1 MAGYNQM
8 GGIPEGYD
16 SILGAARQELV
27 RLPDGTYVA
36 APKYGQ
42 ATTVNDLYEG
52 ILGQGGVPPIG
63 VQGTKRNRGSM
74 PSADNSLGEP
84 WPGAYDQTV
93 MRNGS
98 TRRDIIEDIP
108 APVMTAAA
116 PKYSTIDTVT
126 PLDINRLG
134 LTTSPFKKPTPTPAE
149 RAIAEVI
156 VRGGN
161 QTPTQLPRRKPLF
174 PLTQYDQ
181 ALAIGRAYQP
191 SPSVKAALAA
201 PPPPGSRAA
210 PVMRAATTTYSDQ
223 SSAGSQGGGSGYS
236 APSSYGTPVMLAS
249 GTASTVGA
257 MGTAQGGRY
266 VYQVQSDGSVKNL
279 TTGRTTA
286 PATR

>member
-116 PKYSTIDTVT
+116 PKYSTLDTVT

-156 VRGGN
+156 VRGGG
-161 QTPTQLPRRKPLF
+161 
-174 PLTQYDQ
+174 
-181 ALAIGRAYQP
+181 IQP
-191 SPSVKAALAA
+191 SGGSNRGHPTRGAAPIMVA
-201 PPPPGSRAA
+201 PPPRLATADPWAAASGGDLRIGPSTQRPGYATGTPVMRGASAPAPA
-210 PVMRAATTTYSDQ
+210 PVMRAAPFISRVTQAQLDGIYGSRNGMGGDMTHDNPRGLRADGRPSWYVDPSD
-223 SSAGSQGGGSGYS
+223 
-236 APSSYGTPVMLAS
+236 
-249 GTASTVGA
+249 
-257 MGTAQGGRY
+257 R
-266 VYQVQSDGSVKNL
+266 D
-279 TTGRTTA
+279 
-286 PATR
+286 